1 MTHEAGYEK
10 KIEVYQGP
18 FDLLIKAIDDG
29 QIDIFRVSLSQ
40 IVDSYFTYWK
50 SEEPNLLSASD
61 FILMAAY
68 LIELK
73 TRELLPYRGE
83 DAGGDELAGIEQ
95 SLVDHIQE
103 YEVYKKLA
111 QTLRA
116 RKQLYEKIYGRHE
129 GERQEKQIELVDV
142 SLKDL
147 LLAFQKVYNEAVQR
161 EKISTIPEE
170 EITLDMRLSEIREML
185 KQKGSEGVPFISLFL
200 RHSRIEIVVT
210 FLAILEL
217 AKQGEIGIKQ
227 SGTFGDIIIF
237 PSIPQQKGDVANGTQ
252 PA

>member
-1 MTHEAGYEK
+1 MNQKASYQI
-10 KIEVYQGP
+10 KIEVYDGP

-29 QIDIFRVSLSQ
+29 QIDIFKVSLSQ
-40 IVDSYFTYWK
+40 IVDSYFSYWK
-50 SEEPNLLSASD
+50 REEPNLLVAAD

-73 TRELLPYRGE
+73 ARELLPFR
-83 DAGGDELAGIEQ
+83 GGDEAGEEIAGIEQ

-111 QTLRA
+111 HTLRE
-116 RKQLYEKIYGRHE
+116 RKQLFEKIYGRHE
-129 GERQEKQIELVDV
+129 GEKQEKQIELVDV

-147 LLAFQKVYNEAVQR
+147 LLAFQKVYNEAAQR
-161 EKISTIPEE
+161 ERVTSIPEE
-170 EITLDMRLSEIREML
+170 EITLDLRLAEIRQL
-185 KQKGSEGVPFISLFL
+185 LANAQDGLPFISLFL
-200 RHSRIEIVVT
+200 RRTRIEIVVT

-217 AKQGEIGIKQ
+217 AKQTAISIKQ
-227 SGTFGDIIIF
+227 GGTFGEIYIF
-237 PSIPQQKGDVANGTQ
+237 PRKEEEKGENPDGSA